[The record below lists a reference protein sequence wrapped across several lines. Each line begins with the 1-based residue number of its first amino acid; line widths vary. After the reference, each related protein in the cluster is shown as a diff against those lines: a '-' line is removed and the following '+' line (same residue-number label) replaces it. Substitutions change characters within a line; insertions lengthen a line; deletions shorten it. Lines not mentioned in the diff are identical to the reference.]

1 MKYLPLLAVV
11 FTAVHHI
18 EALPSANT
26 KSLLREA
33 PLPTLDQF
41 LAGVETVT
49 TRRGLTQP
57 RHVVHRQAAS
67 GNSTSPAAA
76 PNATV
81 ELCTEPQFAGDCVNS
96 TWPVN
101 TCISLNGFAG
111 AVRSIDPK
119 QGFECLLTQGRCNV
133 ATPYISVGSDPSD
146 TAGDDL
152 SSLAWIEDSSSYIC
166 FTEIA
171 LLRRFVTM
179 RLRVPVR
186 DAEDVS
192 VRAE

>member
-1 MKYLPLLAVV
+1 MKYFPLLAIV
-11 FTAVHHI
+11 FTAVQHI
-18 EALPSANT
+18 EAMPSPNTNMLP
-26 KSLLREA
+26 REA
-33 PLPTLDQF
+33 PFPTLDQF
-41 LAGVETVT
+41 LAEVDSVT
-49 TRRGLTQP
+49 TRRDLTQP
-57 RHVVHRQAAS
+57 RHVVQRQAAFT
-67 GNSTSPAAA
+67 NSTSPAAT
-76 PNATV
+76 NATV
-81 ELCTEPQFAGDCVNS
+81 ELCTEPQFAGECVNS

-101 TCISLNGFAG
+101 TCIALNGYAG

-166 FTEIA
+166 FTEIE

-179 RLRVPVR
+179 RLRAPVR
-186 DAEDVS
+186 DAEGFS
-192 VRAE
+192 VTAE